1 MRYLLQWH
9 CSFSTSGHKNC
20 MKKQL
25 FVHCLQG
32 TIFSN
37 HPGGFPG
44 IYFCFVRMNTFVY
57 YHSALLAHFP
67 HEDTK
72 IAEELRGA
80 PRESPHNWD
89 FEETVNLIVRWT
101 VFYHVYTKIN
111 FPEPM
116 PHENKFPD
124 RAHAE
129 KKLSVQTKFYSPP
142 PPFRIK

>member
-1 MRYLLQWH
+1 MTLLIFHFRSQKLYEKTTFCTLLAGNYIFKPSRRVPW
-9 CSFSTSGHKNC
+9 N
-20 MKKQL
+20 L
-25 FVHCLQG
+25 FL
-32 TIFSN
+32 
-37 HPGGFPG
+37 
-44 IYFCFVRMNTFVY
+44 FVRMNTFVY